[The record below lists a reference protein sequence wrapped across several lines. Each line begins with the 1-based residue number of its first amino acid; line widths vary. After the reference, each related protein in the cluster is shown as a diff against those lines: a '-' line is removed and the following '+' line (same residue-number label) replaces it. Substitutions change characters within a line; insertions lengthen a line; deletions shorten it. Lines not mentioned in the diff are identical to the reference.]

1 MRPIVLVT
9 TATLALAACAPAPD
23 AIAPVAMPSGMF
35 DHLSCQQAAAER
47 DRLGQRLA
55 ALESRQRSAAAGDA
69 VGVLLIGLPVSSLT
83 GSDAQGLIAAEKGK
97 LAVLDARLGRC

>member
-1 MRPIVLVT
+1 MPRP
-9 TATLALAACAPAPD
+9 LAALAAALLAACAPSPD
-23 AIAPVAMPSGMF
+23 AIAPVAMPGGMF
-35 DHLSCQQAAAER
+35 DHLSCRAATAER

-55 ALESRQRSAAAGDA
+55 ALEARQRSAAAGDA
-69 VGVLLIGLPVSSLT
+69 VGVLLIGVPVSSLA